1 MNAGVFRSRQALWA
15 LGSAGAMFAWHVTD
29 PLPFGDRSD
38 GNVPFLLTTGWLAVA
53 CYVALALYAARR
65 AAHRLRLSPEFA
77 WRAQVP
83 ALEAAQ
89 SALAGLQ
96 QRIHRREALDRR
108 AVQRAAAQVLRT
120 HGVQRVLAV
129 TVTADPTA
137 IGGLTLQ
144 VGPREPLGR
153 LAAWLHVHVWWG
165 VAAALL
171 VWFHGGARTGSTMGL
186 WLNGLSAFVIASGL
200 AGAALW
206 SIGPTLLTRA
216 ERELTVERAFGLRD
230 HLARKIAE
238 AQAAPAA
245 RAQATADDAAAAEAA
260 ATAAAAAAARE
271 GLAGAALDVATKA
284 AKKADDAA
292 AKARAKATAA
302 TAAIPTET
310 ERLRPEV
317 ATLVGQFA
325 AVAEEA
331 RRLGRYRALLRGWRL
346 VHVPASILLLAL
358 VAVHVYGVCYY

>member
-15 LGSAGAMFAWHVTD
+15 FGSAGAVFAWHVTD

-129 TVTADPTA
+129 TVAADPTA

-245 RAQATADDAAAAEAA
+245 RAQAAADEAAAADAA
-260 ATAAAAAAARE
+260 ATAAAAAATRE
-271 GLAGAALDVATKA
+271 GLAGAALDAATKA
-284 AKKADDAA
+284 AKKAADAA
-292 AKARAKATAA
+292 TKARAKATAA
-302 TAAIPTET
+302 AAAIPTET
-310 ERLRPEV
+310 ERLGPEV

>member
-15 LGSAGAMFAWHVTD
+15 LGSAGAMFAWHATD

-302 TAAIPTET
+302 AAAIPTET
-310 ERLRPEV
+310 ERLGPEV

>member
-1 MNAGVFRSRQALWA
+1 
-15 LGSAGAMFAWHVTD
+15 
-29 PLPFGDRSD
+29 
-38 GNVPFLLTTGWLAVA
+38 
-53 CYVALALYAARR
+53 
-65 AAHRLRLSPEFA
+65 
-77 WRAQVP
+77 
-83 ALEAAQ
+83 
-89 SALAGLQ
+89 
-96 QRIHRREALDRR
+96 
-108 AVQRAAAQVLRT
+108 
-120 HGVQRVLAV
+120 VQRVLAV
-129 TVTADPTA
+129 TVAADPTA

-245 RAQATADDAAAAEAA
+245 RAQAAADEAAAADAA
-260 ATAAAAAAARE
+260 ATAAAAAATRE
-271 GLAGAALDVATKA
+271 GLAGAALDAATKA
-284 AKKADDAA
+284 AKKAADAA
-292 AKARAKATAA
+292 TKARAKATAA
-302 TAAIPTET
+302 AAAIPTEI
-310 ERLRPEV
+310 ERLGPEV